1 MSFFLKSLAVLIL
14 GTVLGLAM
22 TWAVVF
28 RGDMPGGIADG
39 AWHTNLSVGSAGGD
53 MRTRAAVALHGLLAL
68 NRSET
73 IYYTAMTDDSGARLD
88 GGCAYRIAGRD
99 PDTRWWSIT
108 AYGAD
113 DYLIANPANRYSIS
127 KNSVMR
133 DADGGFDAE
142 VSAASRASNWIPV
155 ARAPFSL
162 TLRLYNPAPRVAADP
177 VHAVLPKIEKVSC
190 G

>member
-1 MSFFLKSLAVLIL
+1 MRRIGRHPRARIVKPQ
-14 GTVLGLAM
+14 GQ
-22 TWAVVF
+22 
-28 RGDMPGGIADG
+28 RERR
-39 AWHTNLSVGSAGGD
+39 VGNVD
-53 MRTRAAVALHGLLAL
+53 PVA
-68 NRSET
+68 
-73 IYYTAMTDDSGARLD
+73 GARLD